1 MRTSQ
6 RGAQNSA
13 LMLGVKKAK
22 HYQSPGVRKRSI
34 KTTDR
39 NDPEQDTAVQCPL
52 ETIGCP
58 SASNGFA
65 SLQTEEDI
73 HEVDELGEELLQG
86 AKGTQPMNQIGK
98 ERPYGSLTKAS
109 PRVVD
114 AEENLHDQ
122 SRDILEKVH
131 SGQ

>member
-1 MRTSQ
+1 M
-6 RGAQNSA
+6 
-13 LMLGVKKAK
+13 
-22 HYQSPGVRKRSI
+22 
-34 KTTDR
+34 
-39 NDPEQDTAVQCPL
+39 

-131 SGQ
+131 SISVRRAVLVKEIEE